1 MVAENS
7 ARNDRNEKSTIL
19 IEFDSYITRQR
30 EKEQD
35 KVYNGPPDVLFDK
48 KWYIKDYDKNS

>member
-1 MVAENS
+1 MVSENS

-48 KWYIKDYDKNS
+48 K